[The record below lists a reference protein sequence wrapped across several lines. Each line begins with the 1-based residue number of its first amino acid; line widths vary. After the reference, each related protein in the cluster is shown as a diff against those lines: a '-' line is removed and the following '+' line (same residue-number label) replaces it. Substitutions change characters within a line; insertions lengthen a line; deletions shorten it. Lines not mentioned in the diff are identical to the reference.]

1 MIALLP
7 DLRRYARF
15 LVREAGEADDLV
27 QETLARALAALP
39 QYREDVN
46 LRGWLFTIQRNLF
59 YEQIRRRRTERVV
72 LEGAA
77 PADEHSAP
85 SQHDHLDLADLTR
98 HLFELPPLMREAL
111 VLVGAHGLSYDD
123 AATICCVP
131 VGTLK
136 ARVSRARVQ
145 LARTMAPSTAPKG

>member
-15 LVREAGEADDLV
+15 LVRDAAEADDLV
-27 QETLARALAALP
+27 QETLARALGALP
-39 QYREDVN
+39 QYRHDVS

-59 YEQIRRRRTERVV
+59 YEQARRKRTERGV
-72 LEGAA
+72 LEGAGA
-77 PADEHSAP
+77 ADEHCAP
-85 SQHDHLDLADLTR
+85 AQHDRLDLADLTR

-123 AATICCVP
+123 AATICDVP

-136 ARVSRARVQ
+136 ARVSRARAQ
-145 LARTMAPSTAPKG
+145 LGRAMAPCATGKV